1 MTGDHRSR
9 LYVITAFLGL
19 VALCTYGIWHY
30 GYQQALGQLDR
41 QARAD
46 LTLAADR
53 FTGQLRRYR
62 ELAVFMADHPVL
74 TRLADDDAI
83 RADV

>member
-9 LYVITAFLGL
+9 LFVITAFLGL

-30 GYQQALGQLDR
+30 GYKQALGQLDR
-41 QARAD
+41 QGRAD

-53 FTGQLRRYR
+53 
-62 ELAVFMADHPVL
+62 
-74 TRLADDDAI
+74 
-83 RADV
+83 